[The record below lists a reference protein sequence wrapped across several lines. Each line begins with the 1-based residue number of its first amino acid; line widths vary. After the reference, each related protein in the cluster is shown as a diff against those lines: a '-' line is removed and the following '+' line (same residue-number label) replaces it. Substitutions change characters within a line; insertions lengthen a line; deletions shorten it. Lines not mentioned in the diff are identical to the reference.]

1 MIYMN
6 RLSKYILSL
15 LITYT
20 LLSLSGCMDNDGFD
34 DSPTGNFDALWSV
47 MDQRYCFFSYKDVDW
62 NEVYARYRPLVDDNT
77 NEYELFDILS
87 DMLNELKDG
96 HVNLVS
102 TFNQSR
108 YWEWFEAYPQNFS
121 EEIVK
126 RYYLKQPHY
135 RIAGGFDY
143 RILEGTTIG
152 YMYFGNFSSAV
163 SEGNLNEI
171 LLYFAGCEGI
181 IIDVRNNGGGLLT
194 NVDKIVSRF
203 ISDDML
209 YAYIRHKLSPA
220 HDDFSDYYPMTIEA
234 APDNYVKYRGPIA
247 VLTNRSCYS
256 ATNSFVAAMKQL
268 PQVAVFGDK
277 TGGGSGLPFSSQL
290 PNGWNVRFSAS
301 PMSDADY
308 KDIEGG
314 IDPTVKVDMD
324 PIETGLTKDNII
336 DAAVNWINT
345 GAARLQ

>member
-1 MIYMN
+1 MCMN
-6 RLSKYILSL
+6 GLSKHIISALALFVLVSF
-15 LITYT
+15 
-20 LLSLSGCMDNDGFD
+20 SGCIDDDGFN
-34 DSPTGNFDALWSV
+34 DSPVGNFDALWSV
-47 MDQRYCFFSYKDVDW
+47 MNQRYCFFSYKDVDW
-62 NEVYARYRPLVDDNT
+62 DEVYSRYRPLVNDNT
-77 NEYELFDILS
+77 GEYELFDIMS
-87 DMLNELKDG
+87 AMLNELKDG

-126 RYYLKQPHY
+126 RYYLKQPDY
-135 RIAGGFDY
+135 KIAGGFDY
-143 RILEGTTIG
+143 RILEGMQIG

-163 SEGNLNEI
+163 NDGNLNEI
-171 LLYFAGCEGI
+171 LLSFVGCKGI
-181 IIDVRNNGGGLLT
+181 IIDVRDNGGGLLT

-203 ISDDML
+203 ITGDMT

-220 HDDFSDYYPMTIEA
+220 HDDFSDYYPMSIKA
-234 APDNYVKYRGPIA
+234 APDGYVKYYGPIA

-256 ATNSFVAAMKQL
+256 ATNSFVAAMKLL

-301 PMSDADY
+301 PMSDTDY

-314 IDPTVKVDMD
+314 IEPTFKVDME
-324 PIETGLTKDNII
+324 PIEAGLTRDNII
-336 DAAVNWINT
+336 DAAVDWINS
-345 GAARLQ
+345 GALR

>member
-1 MIYMN
+1 MAVAAA
-6 RLSKYILSL
+6 LAL
-15 LITYT
+15 
-20 LLSLSGCMDNDGFD
+20 LSGCIDDDGFD
-34 DSPTGNFDALWSV
+34 DSPVGNFDALWSI
-47 MDQRYCFFSYKDVDW
+47 MDGRYCFFSYKDVDW
-62 NEVYARYRPLVDDNT
+62 NAVYSRYRPMVDDNT
-77 NEYELFDILS
+77 DEYELFDIMS
-87 DMLNELKDG
+87 EMLRELKDG

-102 TFNQSR
+102 AFNQSR
-108 YWEWFEAYPQNFS
+108 YWEWFEDYPQNFS

-135 RIAGGFDY
+135 RIAGGFEY
-143 RILEGTTIG
+143 RILEGTNVG

-163 SEGNLNEI
+163 GDGNLNEI
-171 LLYFAGCEGI
+171 LLCFAGCDGI
-181 IIDVRNNGGGLLT
+181 IIDVRNNGGGMLT

-203 ISDDML
+203 LDEDMV

-220 HDDFSDYYPMTIEA
+220 HDDFSDYYPMTIKA
-234 APDNYVKYRGPIA
+234 APDGYVKYRGPVA

-268 PQVAVFGDK
+268 PRVAVFGDK
-277 TGGGSGLPFSSQL
+277 TGGGSGLPFFSQL

-314 IDPTVKVDMD
+314 IDPTFKVDMD
-324 PIETGLTKDNII
+324 PIESGLSKDNII
-336 DAAVNWINT
+336 DAAVAWINS
-345 GAARLQ
+345 GAVK